1 MPDIFAHTGDA
12 IMRVDNEATWA
23 LARNASGAETISTTA
38 ARFAASARAAA
49 NSSGNEYDCYRY
61 FAAFDTSGISVKPE
75 SAKLKLYGFLFTSAQ
90 IVVVKVNAGATGG
103 TSTDY
108 VAADFNQT
116 SSTAYS
122 SEITSFTNGVYNEI
136 TLNDAALTDMVSL
149 DEFKIAVIDHDYD
162 FSNQTPPNGTSR
174 RTGWFHADQV
184 GTSADPV
191 ISYVEGSDSSF
202 AISQSEAAR
211 MVGNNHII
219 NRFRPDRINKQYN
232 RNVDQVPFSTGVPGP
247 RTIRGRTTPYAPSLG
262 SKTKK

>member
-12 IMRVDNEATWA
+12 FMRVDNEATWA
-23 LARNASGAETISTTA
+23 LARDAATAETINTTA
-38 ARFAASARAAA
+38 PAFAASAKASA
-49 NSSGNEYDCYRY
+49 NSSGNQYDCYRY

-75 SAKLKLYGFLFTSAQ
+75 SAKLKLYGYLFTSAQ
-90 IVVVKVNAGATGG
+90 IVVVKANAGATGG

-122 SEITSFTNGVYNEI
+122 SEITSFTNGAYNEI
-136 TLNDAALTDMVSL
+136 TLNDAALTDMASL

-162 FSNQTPPNGTSR
+162 FSNQTPPNGTTR
-174 RTGWFHADQV
+174 RTGWYHADL
-184 GTSADPV
+184 ANKPV
-191 ISYVEGSDSSF
+191 ISYEEGSLF
-202 AISQSEAAR
+202 TISQSEAVR
-211 MVGNNHII
+211 MVGNSHII
-219 NRFRPDRINKQYN
+219 NRFKPDRINRQYN